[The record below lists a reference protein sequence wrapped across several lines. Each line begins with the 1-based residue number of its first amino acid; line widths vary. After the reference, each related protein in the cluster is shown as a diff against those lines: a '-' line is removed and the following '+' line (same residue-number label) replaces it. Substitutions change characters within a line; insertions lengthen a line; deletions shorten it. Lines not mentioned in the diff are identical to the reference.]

1 MKLLDIVQIV
11 GVVIVTMLAVAGL
24 LKRKALNAL
33 LLIYAGILVVG
44 SIYYAVGYFHVTT
57 SAPLLVYV
65 AVNVVWSVVWSVVCL
80 VALGVIRRTGSC
92 RGWRRSRFAS
102 SGIRG
107 CQTR

>member
-11 GVVIVTMLAVAGL
+11 GVVIVIVLAVAGL
-24 LKRKALNAL
+24 LKRKAPNAL

-44 SIYYAVGYFHVTT
+44 SIYYAVDYFHVTT

-65 AVNVVWSVVWSVVCL
+65 AVNVVWSVVCL
-80 VALGVIRRTGSC
+80 VALGIIRRTGSC

>member
-11 GVVIVTMLAVAGL
+11 GVVIVIVLAVAGL
-24 LKRKALNAL
+24 LKRKAPNAL

-44 SIYYAVGYFHVTT
+44 SIYYAVDYFHVTT

-65 AVNVVWSVVWSVVCL
+65 AVNVVWSVVCL
-80 VALGVIRRTGSC
+80 VALGIIRRTGSC

-107 CQTR
+107 YQTR

>member
-11 GVVIVTMLAVAGL
+11 GVVIVIVLAVAGL

-44 SIYYAVGYFHVTT
+44 SIYYAVDYFHVIT

-65 AVNVVWSVVWSVVCL
+65 AVNVVWSVVCL
-80 VALGVIRRTGSC
+80 VALGIIRRTGSC

>member
-1 MKLLDIVQIV
+1 MKLLDIAQIV
-11 GVVIVTMLAVAGL
+11 GVVIVIVLAVAGL

-33 LLIYAGILVVG
+33 LLSYAGILVVG
-44 SIYYAVGYFHVTT
+44 SIYYAVDYSHVTT

-65 AVNVVWSVVWSVVCL
+65 AVNVVWSVVCL

-102 SGIRG
+102 LVIRG
-107 CQTR
+107 CRTR